1 MTYAPPDEELRS
13 ILERT
18 RTIAVVGLS
27 SRPERDSNRVAQ
39 FLQSRGYRVIPVN
52 PNESEVL
59 GERAYPTLLEVSD
72 TVDLV
77 DVFRRSTMTPVVAEG
92 AVAVGAPVLWLQL
105 GIENDEARRIA
116 EDAGLTVVMDLCI
129 RTVIAR
135 FELDDAMRSDED
147 AGQGVGKERTG
158 GE

>member
-1 MTYAPPDEELRS
+1 VTYAPPDEELRS

-39 FLQSRGYRVIPVN
+39 FLQARGYRIIPVN
-52 PNESEVL
+52 PNETEVL
-59 GERAYPTLLEVSD
+59 GEQAYPSLAEVPEA
-72 TVDLV
+72 VDLV
-77 DVFRRSTMTPVVAEG
+77 DVFRRSSSTPEVAEQ
-92 AVAVGAPVLWLQL
+92 AAAVGAPVLWLQL
-105 GIENDEARRIA
+105 GIENDDARRIA

-129 RTVIAR
+129 RTVVAR
-135 FELDDAMRSDED
+135 FELDDARRSDEN
-147 AGQGVGKERTG
+147 AGRGTERTG